1 MLAINNSWQIL
12 SYSFLIATILAI
24 CSDQSK
30 FTDLLDD
37 NPDVIILQT
46 RFCTWSDLLT
56 GGFEKQ
62 DSVTNWLM
70 F

>member
-1 MLAINNSWQIL
+1 MPAINNSYQIH
-12 SYSFLIATILAI
+12 SYFFLTATILAI

-30 FTDLLDD
+30 FADLLDD

-46 RFCTWSDLLT
+46 RFCTWSEVLT